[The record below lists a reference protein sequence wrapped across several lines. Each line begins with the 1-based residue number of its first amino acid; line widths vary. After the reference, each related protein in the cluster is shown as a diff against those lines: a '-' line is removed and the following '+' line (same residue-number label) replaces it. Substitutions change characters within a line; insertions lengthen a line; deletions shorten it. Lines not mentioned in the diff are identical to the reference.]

1 VKLGLGCCHGGT
13 ATLCPVHRHPCGG
26 DRLEAESSRLPWGH
40 RHPLS
45 CGTATPRAVPTWTWL
60 KSEVWRWSLSMTVYT
75 AMVGV
80 MHRLV
85 LSGATVP
92 FLPRAAKVG
101 LVTIRALLCLGQCTT
116 LFI

>member
-1 VKLGLGCCHGGT
+1 
-13 ATLCPVHRHPCGG
+13 
-26 DRLEAESSRLPWGH
+26 
-40 RHPLS
+40 
-45 CGTATPRAVPTWTWL
+45 
-60 KSEVWRWSLSMTVYT
+60 MTVYT
-75 AMVGV
+75 TMVGA

-101 LVTIRALLCLGQCTT
+101 LVTVRALSCLGQCTA